1 MIFIKSTKL
10 FYKYKNHKILIL
22 WFLCKLNFLSHSTI
36 SSHKLI
42 NRILYI
48 VRLCYFRNGTNK
60 IGMRLPNGI
69 SNCSFN
75 APNSNNGSLTKL
87 LCPIYIRNAYRISN
101 GFCLCRKNRPY
112 PNITYS
118 KCIQYI
124 NYLLQS

>member
-1 MIFIKSTKL
+1 MIFIMYTKF
-10 FYKYKNHKILIL
+10 FYNQKNHKILIL
-22 WFLCKLNFLSHSTI
+22 WFVCKLNFLSDSTI

-60 IGMRLPNGI
+60 IGMRLPNDI
-69 SNCSFN
+69 SICRFN
-75 APNSNNGSLTKL
+75 PPNSNNRKLTKL
-87 LCPIYIRNAYRISN
+87 LCPIYIRNSYRISI